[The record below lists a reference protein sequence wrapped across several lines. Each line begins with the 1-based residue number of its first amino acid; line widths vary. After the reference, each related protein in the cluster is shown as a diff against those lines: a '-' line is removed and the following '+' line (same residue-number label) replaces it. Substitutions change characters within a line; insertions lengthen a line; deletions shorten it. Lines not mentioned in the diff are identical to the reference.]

1 MYLTKWPVSVYEAHI
16 NAVKVQ
22 LRSKTEVTFVH
33 ADADTLSYFI
43 TFELLSQHDFMK
55 SETCKRFIVSIDLI
69 MSVQ

>member
-16 NAVKVQ
+16 SAVKVQ
-22 LRSKTEVTFVH
+22 LRLNTKVTFVH
-33 ADADTLSYFI
+33 ADADTLSDFI
-43 TFELLSQHDFMK
+43 TFELLCQHDFTK